1 MNTGVGGSADSR
13 TQDLVNLQSALLQ
26 HTQSGILGSVNTG
39 DSSTSDDEE
48 QSHSLP
54 ATWVKAA
61 MLIRCNSLIRGHSAV
76 SYEVIDAI
84 VKLICNDLTP
94 VIPLR
99 GTISA
104 SGDLM
109 PLSYIAGTL
118 EGNPDIWVRVGKGAT
133 RKVVS
138 AREALVLAKLNPFTL
153 QAKEALGLIN
163 GTAPSAAVACI
174 ALYESHHL
182 ALLAQILTAMAVEA
196 QQGQAESFHPFIAQ
210 VRPHPGQIEAAR
222 NILMFLQG
230 SHLANGIGASKD
242 RRRAG
247 LYQDRYPLRTSPQ
260 WVGPQLEDLLLA
272 QSQIDIELNSTT
284 DNPLV
289 DVARHGVYSGGNF
302 QAASITSAMEKT
314 RSSLQMLGKMLFTQ
328 CTELINPT
336 LSNGLPANLCADDPS
351 LSFTMKGVDV
361 NMAAYMSELAFL
373 ANSVSL
379 HTQSAEM
386 HNQAINSLALIAA
399 RYTMQAV
406 EVTSMM
412 CAAYLYVACQALDLR
427 VLHRQFL
434 QELRAVILAVTSAT
448 LGMYVASQSDIDAF
462 STDVWTQVSEVWWT
476 TSTLDLQA
484 RCAQAV
490 DSCTSVHFK
499 SLAPILS
506 VLGAGGIQGPM
517 EEWRNQMV
525 AALQDKFVALRVSF
539 SASPSTPHS
548 LGQASHKMYVFV
560 RQKLEVPFH
569 RGLIDHPRVLD
580 ESEGVE
586 GEREGKKKTI
596 GSWISI
602 IYESLRKGELHAP
615 AMSCLNVDQESQ
627 ERDVGGAF
635 A

>member
-13 TQDLVNLQSALLQ
+13 TQDLVNLQSSLLQ
-26 HTQSGILGSVNTG
+26 HTQSGILTSVDKG
-39 DSSTSDDEE
+39 STSDHEKHA
-48 QSHSLP
+48 HSLP

-61 MLIRCNSLIRGHSAV
+61 MLIRCNSLVRGHSAV

-84 VKLICNDLTP
+84 LKLICNNLTP
-94 VIPLR
+94 IIPLR

-118 EGNPDIWVRVGKGAT
+118 EGSPDIWVRVGKGVT
-133 RKVVS
+133 RKAVS

-153 QAKEALGLIN
+153 QPKEALGLIN
-163 GTAPSAAVACI
+163 GTAPSTAVACI

-196 QQGQAESFHPFIAQ
+196 LQGQAESFHPFIAQ

-230 SHLANGIGASKD
+230 SRLAIGIGASRD
-242 RRRAG
+242 RRKAG

-272 QSQIDIELNSTT
+272 QSQIDIELNSTS
-284 DNPLV
+284 DNPLI
-289 DVARHGVYSGGNF
+289 DVARHGIYSGGNF

-328 CTELINPT
+328 CTELINPAF
-336 LSNGLPANLCADDPS
+336 SNGLPANLCADDPS

-373 ANSVSL
+373 ANPVSF

-386 HNQAINSLALIAA
+386 HNQAINSLAMVTA
-399 RYTMQAV
+399 RYTMLAV
-406 EVTSMM
+406 EVISMM
-412 CAAYLYVACQALDLR
+412 CAAYLYVACQALNLR

-434 QELRAVILAVTSAT
+434 QELRVVIPAVTSAT
-448 LGMYVASQSDIDAF
+448 LGRYVASQGDIDAF
-462 STDVWTQVSEVWWT
+462 STDVWTQVSVWWT

-490 DSCTSVHFK
+490 DSCTSVRFK

-506 VLGAGGIQGPM
+506 ILGAGGIQGPM
-517 EEWRNQMV
+517 EEWRNEMV
-525 AALQDKFVALRVSF
+525 AALQYRFVALRVSF
-539 SASPSTPHS
+539 SASPSTPQF
-548 LGQASHKMYVFV
+548 LGQASHKMYDFI
-560 RQKLEVPFH
+560 RQELRVPFH
-569 RGLIDHPRVLD
+569 RGRIDHPSVLD
-580 ESEGVE
+580 ENDGVE
-586 GEREGKKKTI
+586 REREGKKKTI

-602 IYESLRKGELHAP
+602 IYGALRKGELHAP
-615 AMSCLNVDQESQ
+615 AMCCLNVDQESQ
-627 ERDVGGAF
+627 ERDAGGAF
-635 A
+635 E